1 MCNRFI
7 KIIFTYCIISFSL
20 LNYVESKDLTRQV
33 PIDKIVYFKGLS
45 GESHYYEPSELIFYT
60 GKLYRL
66 ILKNVSDSKHYF
78 SSSSFSKSI
87 FTRKIQVNF
96 DNKKL
101 AEIKGIINEVEVW
114 PNHQIEWWF
123 VPIKTGRFEDLFCKV
138 EDMKNGLKHSEMG
151 MQGVILIK

>member
-1 MCNRFI
+1 MFNSFI
-7 KIIFTYCIISFSL
+7 EIIFTFFIISFSL
-20 LNYVESKDLTRQV
+20 TSYLKANDLTKQD
-33 PIDKIVYFKGLS
+33 PIVKTIYFKGVS
-45 GESHYYEPSELIFYT
+45 GESHYYEPNELTFYT

-78 SSSSFSKSI
+78 SSSSFTKSI

-114 PNHQIEWWF
+114 PNHEIEWWF

-138 EDMKNGLKHSEMG
+138 EDMKNGLRHSEMG
-151 MQGVILIK
+151 MKGIILIK

>member
-33 PIDKIVYFKGLS
+33 PIDKIIYFKGVS

>member
-7 KIIFTYCIISFSL
+7 KIIFTYCIISLSL

-33 PIDKIVYFKGLS
+33 PIDKIVYFKGVS